1 MTRLRHGVRVGLV
14 LLLVFSMT
22 TPLTMGRTPVQNSA
36 PLPAQSTQQSS
47 DNATQ
52 VGNLTIE
59 QLALSNVTLT
69 NTTIETLKIVNVT
82 RDGESLTN
90 RTMENVSAKTLTVK
104 NAVLLNVSLDNVTI
118 RNDSLAERLVGAVIP
133 PNKSIGNA
141 TVEKLTLEGIVNLED
156 LTVHGVT
163 IDSVEVANAT
173 LPNVIGKTEP
183 VQKQANRTP
192 ALEVESATIVKF
204 QGEVLG
210 GRLQTKTTTPPATAQ
225 QANETTI
232 TTLGANYAGNR

>member
-1 MTRLRHGVRVGLV
+1 MPRLRHGVSACVV

-22 TPLTMGRTPVQNSA
+22 TSLTAGGAPVQDSA
-36 PLPAQSTQQSS
+36 PLPSQSTQQPS

-52 VGNLTIE
+52 VQNLTIE
-59 QLALSNVTLT
+59 QLSLLNVTLT

-90 RTMENVSAKTLTVK
+90 RTMENVSAKTLTVN

-118 RNDSLAERLVGAVIP
+118 RNDSLAKTLLGPRP
-133 PNKSIGNA
+133 TTNKSIGNA
-141 TVEKLTLEGIVNLED
+141 TFEKLTFEGVVVLEN
-156 LTVHGVT
+156 LTVDGAKIGT
-163 IDSVEVANAT
+163 VEVANAT
-173 LPNVIGKTEP
+173 LPNAIGKTEP

-192 ALEVESATIVKF
+192 ALEIGSATIVKF

-210 GRLQTKTTTPPATAQ
+210 GQPPTDTTTPPETAEQ
-225 QANETTI
+225 VNETT
-232 TTLGANYAGNR
+232 TTG